1 MYVHIGKDFVI
12 NSENIVAI
20 IDISKL
26 RKKKSVEEIL
36 QKIRKSVK
44 IVNVTMDNQKSLI
57 ILNKNLAYVTN
68 ISTATLAKRA
78 SDKKRK

>member
-68 ISTATLAKRA
+68 ISTATLTKRA

>member
-44 IVNVTMDNQKSLI
+44 IVNVTMDNKKSLI